1 MLPLISKPTGFLR
14 VVKHSMK
21 LGVLMTVIL
30 AILVYKQIA
39 TKESQGGAEYLEC
52 LWVLFSMTV
61 ILIMSMLFIAWLVIK

>member
-1 MLPLISKPTGFLR
+1 MKPGA
-14 VVKHSMK
+14 
-21 LGVLMTVIL
+21 LMTMIL

-61 ILIMSMLFIAWLVIK
+61 ILIMCMLFIAWFVIK

>member
-1 MLPLISKPTGFLR
+1 MSNYNTRKESK
-14 VVKHSMK
+14 MK
-21 LGVLMTVIL
+21 PGALMTMIL

-61 ILIMSMLFIAWLVIK
+61 ILIMCMLFIAWLVIK